1 MATLWQDFRY
11 GIRAAIKNPIF
22 AIILIVTL
30 ALGIGANTA
39 IFSVV
44 NAVLLRP
51 LPYAESDRLVIV
63 FSAWP
68 AQGIR
73 KAGSALPDYR
83 EYRDQNHTLESLG
96 GFFYSDFNLS
106 AGNQTPER
114 VQGALITSNL
124 FPVLRVAPVIGQ
136 NFLPEDQK
144 WGQHHVALLSYGLWQ
159 RQLGGDPNIVGRQI
173 NLNGATYTVRG
184 VMPLGMVFFDNL
196 PQVDLW
202 TPISFAPDDNMD
214 SRNNH
219 FVQLVGRLK
228 PGVTVDQASS
238 DMNRIALALEKQFKE
253 NQGQGAVTASLQEEL
268 VGDSRRALLVLL
280 AGVGFVLL
288 VACSNIANL
297 LLARTAA
304 REREF
309 TIRASLGAGRVRLL
323 RQLLM
328 EALPLGLF
336 GGGTGIL
343 LAGWILSLIRS
354 LMPST
359 LPRHN
364 AIIMDWHVL
373 AFAAVLSLLT
383 VLFFG
388 ILPALSAWSR
398 HLREGLNEGGRG
410 TTTGRRRNRMRSALV
425 TVEIALAL
433 VLLTGAGL
441 MIRTLRNLNHT
452 DTGFV
457 ATNLLTMRVPLSVAK
472 YPDDAKALNFYER
485 LLERLR
491 AVAGVQSAA
500 AGSRLPLGFG
510 GSWGKN
516 FSIEGHPLATSLAQ
530 VPSVQFVLVSPDYF
544 RTGGITLLKGRE
556 FTDQDIE
563 KAQQVAIVNE
573 TIARRFFNNEDP
585 LGKTIWMGPPENL
598 LPAPQPGQRSQTFK
612 RRSIVGVIHDVKDG
626 PINQDPQPTVY
637 VPYYQFDHEGWS
649 TMAVVVRTTSTPSA
663 YVATMRD
670 IVRSLD
676 PDQPVA
682 QVASGEELLSRRLSE
697 PRFNTLLLASFAGL
711 GLLLAAIG
719 IYGVVSFLVTQRTHE
734 FGIRIALGAQK
745 TNLLK
750 LVIGKGVVLSL
761 IGVTLGLGA
770 SLILT
775 RLMTGLIYGV
785 DSTDPVTLIAVA
797 GLLTTVTIIASYIPA
812 RRATKVDPLTAL
824 RYE

>member
-144 WGQHHVALLSYGLWQ
+144 WGQHHLALLSYGLWQ

-228 PGVTVDQASS
+228 PGVTIDQARA
-238 DMNRIALALEKQFKE
+238 DLNRINAALESQFKE
-253 NQGQGAVTASLQEEL
+253 NQGQLALTVLLQEQL

-288 VACSNIANL
+288 VACANIANL
-297 LLARTAA
+297 LLARTTA
-304 REREF
+304 RERELA
-309 TIRASLGAGRVRLL
+309 IRASLGAGRMRLI
-323 RQLLM
+323 RQLIM
-328 EALPLGLF
+328 EALPLGLV
-336 GGGTGIL
+336 GGVTGI
-343 LAGWILSLIRS
+343 AIAYWILSLIRP
-354 LMPST
+354 LLPPT
-359 LPRHN
+359 LPKQN
-364 AIIMDWHVL
+364 PIVLDWHVL
-373 AFAAVLSLLT
+373 TFAAGVSLLS

-388 ILPALSAWSR
+388 ILPALGVR
-398 HLREGLNEGGRG
+398 NREMRERLTEGGRG
-410 TTTGRRRNRMRSALV
+410 MTTGRRRNRIRSALV
-425 TVEIALAL
+425 TAEIALAL
-433 VLLTGAGL
+433 VLLAGAGL
-441 MIRTLRNLNHT
+441 MIRTLLNLNRT
-452 DTGFV
+452 DAGF
-457 ATNLLTMRVPLSVAK
+457 APDNLLTMRLPLSGAK
-472 YPDDAKALNFYER
+472 YPQDAQARNFYEQ
-485 LLERLR
+485 LLERVR
-491 AVAGVQSAA
+491 GTAGVQSAA
-500 AGSRLPLGFG
+500 ASSSLPLGFG
-510 GSWGKN
+510 G
-516 FSIEGHPLATSLAQ
+516 
-530 VPSVQFVLVSPDYF
+530 
-544 RTGGITLLKGRE
+544 
-556 FTDQDIE
+556 
-563 KAQQVAIVNE
+563 
-573 TIARRFFNNEDP
+573 
-585 LGKTIWMGPPENL
+585 
-598 LPAPQPGQRSQTFK
+598 
-612 RRSIVGVIHDVKDG
+612 
-626 PINQDPQPTVY
+626 
-637 VPYYQFDHEGWS
+637 
-649 TMAVVVRTTSTPSA
+649 
-663 YVATMRD
+663 
-670 IVRSLD
+670 
-676 PDQPVA
+676 
-682 QVASGEELLSRRLSE
+682 
-697 PRFNTLLLASFAGL
+697 
-711 GLLLAAIG
+711 
-719 IYGVVSFLVTQRTHE
+719 
-734 FGIRIALGAQK
+734 
-745 TNLLK
+745 
-750 LVIGKGVVLSL
+750 
-761 IGVTLGLGA
+761 
-770 SLILT
+770 
-775 RLMTGLIYGV
+775 
-785 DSTDPVTLIAVA
+785 
-797 GLLTTVTIIASYIPA
+797 
-812 RRATKVDPLTAL
+812 
-824 RYE
+824 

>member
-1 MATLWQDFRY
+1 M
-11 GIRAAIKNPIF
+11 
-22 AIILIVTL
+22 
-30 ALGIGANTA
+30 
-39 IFSVV
+39 
-44 NAVLLRP
+44 
-51 LPYAESDRLVIV
+51 
-63 FSAWP
+63 
-68 AQGIR
+68 
-73 KAGSALPDYR
+73 
-83 EYRDQNHTLESLG
+83 
-96 GFFYSDFNLS
+96 
-106 AGNQTPER
+106 
-114 VQGALITSNL
+114 
-124 FPVLRVAPVIGQ
+124 
-136 NFLPEDQK
+136 
-144 WGQHHVALLSYGLWQ
+144 
-159 RQLGGDPNIVGRQI
+159 
-173 NLNGATYTVRG
+173 
-184 VMPLGMVFFDNL
+184 
-196 PQVDLW
+196 
-202 TPISFAPDDNMD
+202 
-214 SRNNH
+214 
-219 FVQLVGRLK
+219 
-228 PGVTVDQASS
+228 
-238 DMNRIALALEKQFKE
+238 
-253 NQGQGAVTASLQEEL
+253 
-268 VGDSRRALLVLL
+268 
-280 AGVGFVLL
+280 
-288 VACSNIANL
+288 
-297 LLARTAA
+297 
-304 REREF
+304 
-309 TIRASLGAGRVRLL
+309 
-323 RQLLM
+323 
-328 EALPLGLF
+328 
-336 GGGTGIL
+336 
-343 LAGWILSLIRS
+343 
-354 LMPST
+354 
-359 LPRHN
+359 
-364 AIIMDWHVL
+364 
-373 AFAAVLSLLT
+373 
-383 VLFFG
+383 
-388 ILPALSAWSR
+388 
-398 HLREGLNEGGRG
+398 
-410 TTTGRRRNRMRSALV
+410 
-425 TVEIALAL
+425 
-433 VLLTGAGL
+433 
-441 MIRTLRNLNHT
+441 
-452 DTGFV
+452 
-457 ATNLLTMRVPLSVAK
+457 
-472 YPDDAKALNFYER
+472 
-485 LLERLR
+485 
-491 AVAGVQSAA
+491 
-500 AGSRLPLGFG
+500 
-510 GSWGKN
+510 
-516 FSIEGHPLATSLAQ
+516 
-530 VPSVQFVLVSPDYF
+530 LVSPDYF

-734 FGIRIALGAQK
+734 FGVRIALGAQK